1 MRVTITQTK
10 KMEGTIQVPGDKSI
24 SHRSI
29 MLGALA
35 QGVTQVEGFLM
46 AEDCLS
52 TVRCFR
58 ALGVPITMEGKNVRV
73 EGRGLYGLQEPE
85 DVLDVGNSGTTIR
98 LMMGILAG
106 QPFTSFLTG
115 DPSIRRRPMGRVAK
129 PLREMGATIL
139 GRQNGNLAPL
149 AVQGGNLRSLS
160 YQTPVASAQIKS
172 SILLA
177 GLYADGWTEVI
188 EPEQSRNHSELMLKA
203 FGAELETD
211 GLAVRIKGG
220 TQLKGQK
227 VLVPGD
233 ISSAA
238 FFLVAGLIVPQAKII
253 IENVGLNPTRDGII
267 EVLQAMGGK
276 IRLFDTRVVAG
287 ELIGN
292 IEIQSSELRGV
303 SIGGAII
310 PRLIDE
316 IPVLAVAAAFAEG
329 VTEIHDAAEL
339 KVKESNR
346 LYAISEGL
354 TRLGAQIEELPDGL
368 RIIGGKPLK
377 GNVCQSYHDHRIAMA
392 LAVAGLRAEG
402 ETHIEDG
409 EAVNISFPEFTQLI
423 SQLQKV

>member
-1 MRVTITQTK
+1 MRITITQTK
-10 KMEGTIQVPGDKSI
+10 ELQGIIRVPGDKSI

-58 ALGVPITMEGKNVRV
+58 ALGVPITIEDKSVRV
-73 EGRGLYGLQEPE
+73 EGRGLYGLQEPG

-149 AVQGGNLRSLS
+149 VVQGGKLKSIS

-203 FGAELETD
+203 FGAEIERD
-211 GLAVRIKGG
+211 GLAVRVKGG
-220 TQLKGQK
+220 AQLKGQK

-238 FFLVAGLIVPQAKII
+238 FFIVAGLIVPQAKII

-276 IRLFDTRVVAG
+276 IRLYDTRVVAG
-287 ELIGN
+287 EPIGN
-292 IEIQSSELRGV
+292 IEVESSELRGV
-303 SIGGAII
+303 SIGGAMI

-316 IPVLAVAAAFAEG
+316 IPVLAVAAAFAKG

-346 LYAISEGL
+346 LAAISEGL
-354 TRLGAQIEELPDGL
+354 TRMGAQIEELPDGL
-368 RIIGGKPLK
+368 RIVGGKALK
-377 GNVCQSYHDHRIAMA
+377 GNVCESYHDHRIAMA
-392 LAVAGLRAEG
+392 LAVAGLCAAG
-402 ETHIEDG
+402 ETHIENG

>member
-1 MRVTITQTK
+1 MRITVK
-10 KMEGTIQVPGDKSI
+10 KTAKMNGIIQVPGDKSI

-35 QGVTQVEGFLM
+35 QGVTQIEGFLT

-58 ALGVPITMEGKNVRV
+58 ALGVPITIEGKSVLV

-85 DVLDVGNSGTTIR
+85 DILDVGNSGTTIR

-106 QPFTSFLTG
+106 QPFTTFLTG
-115 DPSIRRRPMGRVAK
+115 DSSIRRRPMGRVAK
-129 PLREMGATIL
+129 PLKEMGAAIL

-149 AVQGGNLRSLS
+149 AVRGGNLKSIS

-177 GLYADGWTEVI
+177 GLYADGWTEVV

-211 GLAVRIKGG
+211 GLAIRIKGG
-220 TQLKGQK
+220 AQLKGQK

-238 FFLVAGLIVPQAKII
+238 FFMVAGLIVPQARII

-276 IRLFDTRVVAG
+276 IRIFDTRVAAG

-292 IEIQSSELRGV
+292 IEVESSELKGV

-316 IPVLAVAAAFAEG
+316 IPVLAVAAAFAQG

-346 LYAISEGL
+346 LHAISEGL

-368 RIIGGKPLK
+368 RIFGGKPLK

-392 LAVAGLRAEG
+392 LAVAGLGAEG

-423 SQLQKV
+423 TRLQEV